1 MVRKGTRRQR
11 GFIVSAELIFILTI
25 MLCCVAIGWSSI
37 CAKLIGEIGDL
48 GGAIGSLNQSY
59 SLSGMAV
66 GHPTDPVHPA
76 DVATWS
82 GSAFVDT
89 QDFCDQGG
97 RCGVRMC
104 IPPASETT
112 IVVDV
117 P

>member
-1 MVRKGTRRQR
+1 MRVQR
-11 GFIVSAELIFILTI
+11 GIKPQAGFIVSAEIVFILTI

-66 GHPTDPVHPA
+66 GHPADPVHPA
-76 DVATWS
+76 DVAIWS
-82 GSAFVDT
+82 GSSYVDT

-104 IPPASETT
+104 IPPTSEGPVTD
-112 IVVDV
+112 I